1 MRRDSF
7 NVLFF
12 IKKTKLLKNG
22 EASVCMRITVNG
34 ARVETNIRK
43 SIEPVSWN
51 QAKECA
57 RGKSRKSTEL
67 NNYIEESRIKLHRIY
82 TQLEENGELI
92 TARILQEKFFGV
104 DKKVEQVRSIIGTM
118 REHNEQCRALV
129 GKDFALITVRRY
141 ESCTRYLA
149 ELIKLKYDKEDLPI
163 TEVNGELVRAFEFYL
178 KTEKNCQQNTVIRY
192 MKCLKKIINLAL
204 ANEWIEK
211 NPFAGIKFHEKEVVR
226 EFLTMDELMT
236 IYQKEFS
243 LPRLALVRDVF
254 IQVKRY
260 KQKGTIPLEV
270 TPKKILFSEFT
281 NETRFIFFYRL
292 TTHLQND
299 IFSCENIKDISI
311 KPEED
316 YVLPEGI
323 SWMNRMKKIL
333 ISGDSLDKTFF
344 MSEKS
349 YHSSLVLWNIEA
361 VFSFD
366 YKGEKGTITIC
377 LGFPDYN
384 KKMHNAEF
392 EITIR
397 SLNIKNRLTSK
408 AKKTLESKLLSEM
421 DKQKSLVYSNFIEYL
436 NNQKK

>member
-104 DKKVEQVRSIIGTM
+104 EKKVEQVRTIIGTM

-163 TEVNGELVRAFEFYL
+163 TEVNGEFVRAFEFYL

-254 IQVKRY
+254 IFAAFTGLAFIDVQQLAAEHIVQDNNGHYWIRKTR
-260 KQKGTIPLEV
+260 QKTNNMCNIPLLDI
-270 TPKKILFSEFT
+270 PLAILKKYENNPTCIKRGVLLPVPCNQNMNSYLKE
-281 NETRFIFFYRL
+281 IADVCGIQKHL
-292 TTHLQND
+292 STHVARHSYATSVCLANGVS
-299 IFSCENIKDISI
+299 IENVAKMLGHSNIKMTQHYAKVLDSSI
-311 KPEED
+311 LKD
-316 YVLPEGI
+316 M
-323 SWMNRMKKIL
+323 MNV
-333 ISGDSLDKTFF
+333 
-344 MSEKS
+344 KS
-349 YHSSLVLWNIEA
+349 AIVN
-361 VFSFD
+361 
-366 YKGEKGTITIC
+366 
-377 LGFPDYN
+377 LG
-384 KKMHNAEF
+384 
-392 EITIR
+392 
-397 SLNIKNRLTSK
+397 
-408 AKKTLESKLLSEM
+408 
-421 DKQKSLVYSNFIEYL
+421 
-436 NNQKK
+436 

>member
-1 MRRDSF
+1 MNAPHKDIDKIIPFGEFLRGFINQRYITATDIARILRERGIFVFNQDKDYMVPIMQNLLLSPAEFDKVRDSF
-7 NVLFF
+7 SEKEDNEKKFSREITWAKNAKIFDPELLFVSLDEVMR
-12 IKKTKLLKNG
+12 TKLPTCKLRKPVSFVQLDNNPNHIIASFELERHDMNKSWYEQTNLFHGSIEFINDNG
-22 EASVCMRITVNG
+22 KGHVRITHT
-34 ARVETNIRK
+34 APET
-43 SIEPVSWN
+43 
-51 QAKECA
+51 
-57 RGKSRKSTEL
+57 
-67 NNYIEESRIKLHRIY
+67 
-82 TQLEENGELI
+82 
-92 TARILQEKFFGV
+92 
-104 DKKVEQVRSIIGTM
+104 
-118 REHNEQCRALV
+118 
-129 GKDFALITVRRY
+129 KD
-141 ESCTRYLA
+141 LA
-149 ELIKLKYDKEDLPI
+149 EEIL
-163 TEVNGELVRAFEFYL
+163 N
-178 KTEKNCQQNTVIRY
+178 
-192 MKCLKKIINLAL
+192 
-204 ANEWIEK
+204 
-211 NPFAGIKFHEKEVVR
+211 
-226 EFLTMDELMT
+226 
-236 IYQKEFS
+236 
-243 LPRLALVRDVF
+243 

-270 TPKKILFSEFT
+270 TP
-281 NETRFIFFYRL
+281 
-292 TTHLQND
+292 
-299 IFSCENIKDISI
+299 
-311 KPEED
+311 
-316 YVLPEGI
+316 
-323 SWMNRMKKIL
+323 KKIL